1 MDILLEAV
9 KGENTVGQIQVL
21 MLQSEA
27 MMVGILL
34 EAALVLEP
42 WDFAGEEM
50 AALVLEVEQAKDKA
64 VTAIRAVEM
73 AAMALY

>member
-1 MDILLEAV
+1 LDILLEAV